1 MSFSMLIILF
11 LCNPIVYTTKVID
24 RFGGFY
30 RKDLPCKIWMPSNLE
45 ILIDDIQ
52 STRAVKSELLLG
64 PLRVLNCSIFQ
75 TKNMDFGYP
84 LVNGSYTGLI
94 GIVQRQESDVM
105 MIPVRPDSLPHEPA
119 LIGPIVLEADAAI
132 ISGKSKK
139 KRIIREI
146 LAFVNDIDPLVYTY
160 LITSIIVFSVC
171 YTTSIVLESSRE
183 NKTENEDAETEDWDL
198 LTVAKHFLKI
208 IWESCAAVLDQE
220 QFSPGNYSSRI
231 LTLFFT
237 LGLFFGIYGM
247 FLNNVGAGLI
257 RRNGPPN
264 IDSIDYFVNNITHTK
279 PVILKRLYLL
289 NILKSEPKD
298 STLGKLW
305 SLMEKE
311 QNDTVLDVDK
321 DRLESGDEMYRMQV
335 LGKATDLLWEVQTRK
350 KALIMPRT
358 FARNFKMV
366 GCTMNAV
373 NISRLYFSKES
384 FAAGTLNT
392 LMSHGIH
399 PSLRKIFEYYG
410 RTVHETGFM
419 WGSQKL
425 IVLDAADMFPGTNA
439 KLDLS
444 ALQCTEDKP
453 LTVMK
458 DDPEL
463 AEEVVTDDESFQ
475 EFSLFHLESLFK
487 LWFFGLF
494 AALVLFILE
503 IFYEYCKL
511 NLHFFLS

>member
-1 MSFSMLIILF
+1 MPIGFETMEEMPGASLF
-11 LCNPIVYTTKVID
+11 KPTIFLD
-24 RFGGFY
+24 
-30 RKDLPCKIWMPSNLE
+30 
-45 ILIDDIQ
+45 
-52 STRAVKSELLLG
+52 
-64 PLRVLNCSIFQ
+64 PLKKLNCSIY
-75 TKNMDFGYP
+75 TTHEKDFGHP
-84 LVNGSYTGLI
+84 LDNGSYTGLI
-94 GIVQRQESDVM
+94 GIIQRQECDM
-105 MIPVRPDSLPHEPA
+105 MVIALRPDSLPHNPG
-119 LIGPIVLEADAAI
+119 LIGPRLLEADAAI
-132 ISGKSKK
+132 ISSKSKK
-139 KRIIREI
+139 NRVTREI
-146 LAFVNDIDPLVYTY
+146 LELVNDVDPLVYTY
-160 LITSIIVFSVC
+160 LLSSIVVFSIC
-171 YTTSIVLESSRE
+171 YTTLVVLESSTE
-183 NKTENEDAETEDWDL
+183 NKTEDEDAETKDWNP
-198 LTVAKHFLKI
+198 LTVAKHFLKT

-220 QFSPGNYSSRI
+220 HFSPGNYSSRI

-237 LGLFFGIYGM
+237 FGLFFGIYGM

-350 KALIMPRT
+350 KALIMPRAI
-358 FARNFKMV
+358 ARNFKMV

-373 NISRLYFSKES
+373 NISRLYISKES

-392 LMSHGIH
+392 LMSHAIH
-399 PSLRKIFEYYG
+399 PEIRKIFEYYG
-410 RTVHETGFM
+410 RAWNEAALMEGMTRI
-419 WGSQKL
+419 S
-425 IVLDAADMFPGTNA
+425 VLDAGSMIPGASAT
-439 KLDLS
+439 LDYS
-444 ALQCTEDKP
+444 ALQCIEDKP

-463 AEEVVTDDESFQ
+463 AAEVVTDDESFQ
-475 EFSLFHLESLFK
+475 QFSLFHLASLFK

-503 IFYEYCKL
+503 IFYEYYKL
-511 NLHFFLS
+511 NSISSCL